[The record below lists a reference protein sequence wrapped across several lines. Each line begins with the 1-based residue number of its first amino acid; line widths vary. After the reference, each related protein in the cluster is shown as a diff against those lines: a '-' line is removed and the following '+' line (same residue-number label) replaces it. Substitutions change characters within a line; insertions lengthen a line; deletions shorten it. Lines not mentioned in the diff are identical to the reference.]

1 MVVVEEEEEE
11 VVKVEGGGP
20 HLRSIFFPK
29 ILTVQTGALPPRQR
43 CGLAVSEPF
52 SVPYADYATFQ
63 NVGSDAASN
72 EEDEGEQ
79 HHRQQCECEG

>member
-1 MVVVEEEEEE
+1 MVVVVE
-11 VVKVEGGGP
+11 VEVEGGGP

-43 CGLAVSEPF
+43 CSLAVSEPF

-63 NVGSDAASN
+63 NVCGDTAGSED
-72 EEDEGEQ
+72 DEGEQ
-79 HHRQQCECEG
+79 HHRQRCDYEG